1 MAPKVISDGYAK
13 RQNRFEN
20 INRLKIVIVFLS
32 NTSGINMADLDE
44 EKCDPE
50 TLLLRRH
57 KKEKKDLQGSKKTQ
71 KNIIIY
77 VSINVLT
84 LFFLS

>member
-1 MAPKVISDGYAK
+1 
-13 RQNRFEN
+13 
-20 INRLKIVIVFLS
+20 
-32 NTSGINMADLDE
+32 MADLDE

-57 KKEKKDLQGSKKTQ
+57 KKEKKDLQGSKNTQ

-84 LFFLS
+84 LFFCLNTLFSKFPNKEPVLVSDL